1 MILPQIL
8 KNKQTNHTKPK
19 IIKPAQISGFITKKE
34 KKAFPVAPFCHSVL
48 HAACVPF
55 HLSTGF
61 YFPLLRILLV
71 HLSCSL
77 CYEGFILLWVSLLSF
92 SWSQEEHRTTCVVTP
107 HHLGLE
113 PLSHTPAVS
122 SSSPFD
128 QYLSQLSTGI
138 SEKKNT
144 TLEIVRNNTIHF
156 LCTRKKNYQAWGTYD
171 PKAGTRL
178 LMYQALFQALYI
190 QWLIQSL
197 QWQYKNSLQ
206 LSPLYRWGNLR
217 HRKVN

>member
-107 HHLGLE
+107 
-113 PLSHTPAVS
+113 
-122 SSSPFD
+122 
-128 QYLSQLSTGI
+128 
-138 SEKKNT
+138 T
-144 TLEIVRNNTIHF
+144 TLDWNPFPI
-156 LCTRKKNYQAWGTYD
+156 
-171 PKAGTRL
+171 RL
-178 LMYQALFQALYI
+178 LCLVAPH
-190 QWLIQSL
+190 LISTSASSVQEL
-197 QWQYKNSLQ
+197 VK
-206 LSPLYRWGNLR
+206 
-217 HRKVN
+217 RKILP